1 MVGNN
6 GAATSGGGHTDTHV
20 QPPGHAK
27 VVFGRPWS
35 HGKKSKKKVENK
47 ITFVSFFKKSPDAL
61 GLYTT
66 TFSARIP
73 FPESFLLCDDLD
85 ANLNVSSV

>member
-1 MVGNN
+1 MVRPHPVVV
-6 GAATSGGGHTDTHV
+6 TQTHTYSRRVTPKSCSDALDHT
-20 QPPGHAK
+20 
-27 VVFGRPWS
+27 
-35 HGKKSKKKVENK
+35 GKNLKKKVENK

-85 ANLNVSSV
+85 ANLNVPSV